1 MGNKTALI
9 LALICATVASII
21 VYRIIKEGSKPKILE
36 PPKTSVVFAKTS
48 IPARAVVTTEQLEVR
63 LIPSEAA
70 GRDSARKLQ
79 DVAGFTTK
87 SEIMQGEQV
96 NLNRLFRKGENIGLS
111 FIIPKGMRAITIP
124 VNEVLGVAGFIKP
137 GEKVDLI
144 EILHPKENGASI
156 AWTLLQD
163 IEVLAVSQD
172 MGYPNQDKSASNPQT
187 AEAKIGTSVTLAV
200 TPIQAQKIVL
210 VAEKGIIH
218 LALRPALKES
228 QLDIPMTRESGLL
241 PANRSYST
249 SPKKQSSKRVIEVI
263 SGGKSQFITVD

>member
-1 MGNKTALI
+1 MI
-9 LALICATVASII
+9 
-21 VYRIIKEGSKPKILE
+21 E
-36 PPKTSVVFAKTS
+36 PPKVSVVFAKTA
-48 IPARAVVTTEQLEVR
+48 IPARSVVTTGQLEIR

-70 GRDSARKLQ
+70 NQDSARKLQ
-79 DVAGFTTK
+79 DVEGFTTK
-87 SEIMQGEQV
+87 SEIIQGEQV
-96 NLNRLFRKGENIGLS
+96 NLNRLFRKGENTGLS
-111 FIIPKGMRAITIP
+111 YLIPKGMRAITIP

-144 EILHPKENGASI
+144 EILHSKDNGDGI

-172 MGYPNQDKSASNPQT
+172 MGYPNQDKSASNPQA
-187 AEAKIGTSVTLAV
+187 AEAKVGTSVTLAV

-218 LALRPALKES
+218 LTLRPAVKES
-228 QLDIPMTRESGLL
+228 ELYIPVTKESGLL

-249 SPKKQSSKRVIEVI
+249 TPKTQSSKKVIEVI
-263 SGGKSQFITVD
+263 SGGKSQFISVD